1 MVDHRPTHVRKAH
14 TGLQTPNV
22 PQVSTGKLSRGSPA
36 WRLLSAVAGATW
48 IPMTLS
54 PEGQETTAV
63 AAYGSAA
70 SSQRSL
76 VLVAGSGR
84 SGTSLFAGILQR
96 FGFHVPLPEVPADDS
111 NPRGFAESQWVVDLH
126 ARLLERARVQ
136 VSDARPAAWA
146 RTADVC
152 LDDAVERQLRT
163 WLAGHFEEAEH
174 ILIKD
179 PRLSWF
185 LPLWRRCAEEIGVSP
200 RFVTMLRHPAAV
212 VESKRKWYGT
222 WQGDVSRTAGWINQT
237 LFTERATR
245 DAPRVFV
252 RYDDLLED
260 WTRTVGAVGE
270 ALDLAIIR
278 DAPATS
284 MRSIHDFVDRTLSRS
299 SASWDESGI
308 PTPLRT
314 LADEV
319 WELVSSL
326 AADDADSAATVDDL
340 EAVRASYIAFYEE
353 AEAIVQSSIQAAVRE
368 GPRAGDWRGPTSS
381 LQRIARLV
389 PKRYRRRVP
398 LRWRATVVRAFD
410 RTSLSR
416 R

>member
-1 MVDHRPTHVRKAH
+1 MT
-14 TGLQTPNV
+14 
-22 PQVSTGKLSRGSPA
+22 
-36 WRLLSAVAGATW
+36 VAAEGAT
-48 IPMTLS
+48 PL
-54 PEGQETTAV
+54 
-63 AAYGSAA
+63 
-70 SSQRSL
+70 SQRSL

-84 SGTSLFAGILQR
+84 SGTSLFGGILQR
-96 FGFHVPLPEVPADDS
+96 FGFHVPQPEVPADDT
-111 NPRGFAESQWVVDLH
+111 NPRGFAESQWVVDFH
-126 ARLLERARVQ
+126 TRLLERARVQ

-152 LDDAVERQLRT
+152 LDDGVDGELRT
-163 WLAGHFEEAEH
+163 WLAGQLREADH

-212 VESKRKWYGT
+212 IESKRKWYGT

-245 DAPRVFV
+245 EAPRVFV

-278 DAPATS
+278 DAPASS
-284 MRSIHDFVDRTLSRS
+284 MRSIHDFVDRSLSRS
-299 SASWDESGI
+299 SMNWEESGI

-314 LADEV
+314 QADEV
-319 WELVSSL
+319 WELMSRL
-326 AADDADSAATVDDL
+326 TADDADPRATVDDL

-368 GPRAGDWRGPTSS
+368 GPRDGRGPTSS

-389 PKRYRRRVP
+389 PRRYRRRVP